1 MAGTLMERKAGEEEP
16 GKPQL
21 ATAYEVTGE
30 SSSHGAGKCPA
41 EGKAADFQTKPVQTS
56 KSGHGSQITKKESIR
71 HIHPTWIKLPKQKK
85 LSILAPETLSVAE
98 GIHQHQQNQTP
109 SRKDS
114 RVS

>member
-1 MAGTLMERKAGEEEP
+1 MAETPMERKAGEEEP

-41 EGKAADFQTKPVQTS
+41 EGQAADFQTKPVQTS

-71 HIHPTWIKLPKQKK
+71 HIHPTWIKYAQTK
-85 LSILAPETLSVAE
+85 ETFNSCSRDPVSGGRDTPTSAE
-98 GIHQHQQNQTP
+98 
-109 SRKDS
+109 
-114 RVS
+114 